1 MFNSSLIYELSVLKK
16 QALPLLQEITNAE
29 PEYAEAKRLAE
40 FLKYFEEVDEGL
52 IPQNSLLREFVGGSI
67 FGDQIKY
74 LQCAFKINAFC
85 NMFKSRYLL
94 TRVEI

>member
-67 FGDQIKY
+67 FGD
-74 LQCAFKINAFC
+74 
-85 NMFKSRYLL
+85 
-94 TRVEI
+94 